1 MELATPTEQSK
12 DQAQVDP
19 LQRLTTPLN
28 APAYPRPPYHFVDRE
43 YMRITYRTDADALR
57 AVVPQPLVVRDPVVR
72 FEVIRMPDSTG
83 LGSYHESGQ
92 IAIVEHDRELV
103 DYNVGLYVDNVPA
116 IVSGRELGGYPK
128 KAGSPHL
135 FIDADTLVAT
145 LDYGSLRVATATM
158 GYKHSARDADD
169 ASAEICLPTYQVKI
183 VRSDHGE
190 IRECALVSTTV
201 SDITVKGAWSAP
213 GRLQLFAHALAPLA
227 DLPVLEV
234 VAATHVLTD
243 LTLGPVEQVHDYLEH

>member
-12 DQAQVDP
+12 DRAQVDP

-28 APAYPRPPYHFVDRE
+28 APAYPLPPYRFVDRD

-92 IAIVEHDRELV
+92 IAIVEHDGELV
-103 DYNVGLYVDNVPA
+103 DLNVGLYVDNVPA

-128 KAGSPHL
+128 KAGTPHL

-169 ASAEICLPTYQVKI
+169 ASAEICVPTYQVKI

-201 SDITVKGAWSAP
+201 SDITVKGAWFAP

-234 VAATHVLTD
+234 LAATHVLTD
-243 LTLGPVEQVHDYLEH
+243 LTLGPVEQVHNYLEH